1 MPDFVYSV
9 VTGSAS
15 VIGSQRTISFNLN
28 TGGDQGNTETDVVTG
43 LKYIT
48 GAACTNNQNPSKGF
62 KVVLNDNKGT
72 PTNGTA
78 TLTGAASGSEGVLTV
93 FGYGGG

>member
-1 MPDFVYSV
+1 MAFDYTT

-28 TGGDQGNTETDVVTG
+28 PSASGGTGSTPITTG

-48 GAACTNNQNPSKGF
+48 GAGCTNNESSAEGFQITLNSPSNGIVTAIG
-62 KVVLNDNKGT
+62 KV
-72 PTNGTA
+72 
-78 TLTGAASGSEGVLTV
+78 GASAGVLTV